1 MTDSPAQPIDRKLQ
15 AEAHVYEVP
24 YKAYAN
30 MSPRERAMAKAQWTR
45 KLKVEA
51 RRRGLDP
58 EDFVA
63 MTEDERQNA
72 REQNPERDEK
82 AAAKKKRPRPKP
94 TSMDD
99 LVAKHA
105 GVEDEDEDMPAQV
118 STAGDTVPP
127 TESDARRRSQM
138 TIGPINVVEDED
150 LVGVAPPKTLQDIYA
165 RWPVGDGQH
174 YLRVERVQPKVWEKI
189 AVAGY
194 LGEISSPISEEEFQ
208 RYFGGKEYL
217 VTLYGPDPKGRR
229 DPNTDEP
236 IIKAKTEAIKVTVP
250 MLPPNLRV
258 LPAAKATKKEEVAAM
273 AEINPFQTLFGMG
286 AGVPATPAEAT
297 MHRTSVDFM
306 EKLLK
311 RGDEESRD
319 LRRELD
325 KRGQMSG
332 DVLKVISD
340 SSRQAVDAATK
351 AADSRERALAEQ
363 LAEERAE
370 RRRLEQKLDAVV
382 EKGRGGDDNTLKTL
396 QLLNPAEATRQA
408 NEAAREAL
416 AAAKER
422 HGEEVRHLRETHQTT
437 VQALKESHQSE
448 MNREH
453 ARYRDLEEHYRRKI
467 DDVEKHAEK
476 REKELKDEIDR
487 VRRDERDVAA
497 ERVRET
503 EKRFEDRIRDM
514 KEQHDR
520 ELRMNEQHA
529 TTRIETQKTTLD
541 FQRLAAEERAQAA
554 REEAERLR
562 QEVDDAKDPIK
573 VKEKAES
580 LAEAFGFTKADENAP
595 QTATERLASGVGMGL
610 GKALEGIQDW
620 LPKTMREVAE
630 IRSAARTPGLPPGMP
645 QPRQLPTGMP
655 PGARQQGSQAPQ
667 QRRSRAVAWASKAD
681 VPIDGAQ
688 PHMPAN
694 DVGWQPAESAPQPT
708 NGAGAPAQA
717 QAAPQAQQS
726 PQQPAPPGAGAVN
739 VELQNR
745 FGAAG
750 ITAEYIQQFRAEVER
765 AVETGFSAT
774 VFAERFAQAY
784 PEPSFRL
791 ATGFTPQDL
800 FHVVEAMGGAE
811 SPVLRRDGKK
821 WVESLWQ
828 ALQEQHAG
836 ASQPQVPANA

>member
-1 MTDSPAQPIDRKLQ
+1 MTETPAQPIDRKLQ
-15 AEAHVYEVP
+15 AEAALYEVP
-24 YKAYAN
+24 YKAYVN

-45 KLKVEA
+45 RLKVEA
-51 RRRGLDP
+51 RKRGLDP
-58 EDFVA
+58 EEFVA
-63 MTEDERQNA
+63 MTEEERQNA
-72 REQNPERDEK
+72 RAEHPERAEATPK
-82 AAAKKKRPRPKP
+82 KKKRVRPKP
-94 TSMDD
+94 TTMDD
-99 LVAKHA
+99 VVAKH
-105 GVEDEDEDMPAQV
+105 GVTERVAEDEMPAAEI
-118 STAGDTVPP
+118 STAGDKVPP
-127 TESDARRRSQM
+127 TESDARRRNQM
-138 TIGPINVVEDED
+138 TIGPISVVEDED

-194 LGEISSPISEEEFQ
+194 LGEITTPISEEEFQ

-229 DPNTDEP
+229 DPNTDDP

-273 AEINPFQTLFGMG
+273 GEINPFQTLFGG
-286 AGVPATPAEAT
+286 AGGVPATPAEAT
-297 MHRTSVDFM
+297 MHRTSMDFI
-306 EKLLK
+306 EKVLK
-311 RGDEESRD
+311 RGDEETRE

-332 DVLKVISD
+332 DVLRVIGD
-340 SSRQAVDAATK
+340 TNQKALDAATRASEAREK
-351 AADSRERALAEQ
+351 ALTEA
-363 LAEERAE
+363 LAEERRE
-370 RRRLEQKLDAVV
+370 RRRLEEKLDAAV
-382 EKGRGGDDNTLKTL
+382 ESRRGGDQGTLETLK
-396 QLLNPAEATRQA
+396 LLNPS
-408 NEAAREAL
+408 EAARDAL
-416 AAAKER
+416 NSAKER
-422 HGEEVRHLRETHQTT
+422 HADEVRHLRETHQTT
-437 VQALKESHQSE
+437 LQALKESHTNELS
-448 MNREH
+448 RERD
-453 ARYRDLEEHYRRKI
+453 RYRDMEDHYRRKI
-467 DDVEKHAEK
+467 DDIEKHAEK

-503 EKRFEDRIRDM
+503 EKRFEDRIKDM

-529 TTRIETQKTTLD
+529 TTRLDTQKTTLD
-541 FQRLAAEERAQAA
+541 FQRLAAEERAAAA
-554 REEAERLR
+554 RDEADRLR
-562 QEVDDAKDPIK
+562 QEAEDAKDPIK

-610 GKALEGIQDW
+610 GKALEGIQEW
-620 LPKTMREVAE
+620 LPRTMREVAE
-630 IRSAARTPGLPPGMP
+630 IRSGARPGLPPGVSP
-645 QPRQLPTGMP
+645 AQLP
-655 PGARQQGSQAPQ
+655 PGAHPQQGPQGPQGPQ
-667 QRRSRAVAWASKAD
+667 QRRPRSRAVAWASKAD
-681 VPIDGAQ
+681 VPVEGAQ
-688 PHMPAN
+688 PRVPNN
-694 DVGWQPAESAPQPT
+694 DVGWQPTTPAQPS
-708 NGAGAPAQA
+708 NGAGAPQAQA
-717 QAAPQAQQS
+717 QPQAPPPAQPQPQPPPQQS
-726 PQQPAPPGAGAVN
+726 AGAVN
-739 VELQNR
+739 IELQNR

-765 AVETGFSAT
+765 AIETGFSST

-784 PEPSFRL
+784 PEPSYRL

-828 ALQEQHAG
+828 ALKEQHQTAP
-836 ASQPQVPANA
+836 QPQVPANA